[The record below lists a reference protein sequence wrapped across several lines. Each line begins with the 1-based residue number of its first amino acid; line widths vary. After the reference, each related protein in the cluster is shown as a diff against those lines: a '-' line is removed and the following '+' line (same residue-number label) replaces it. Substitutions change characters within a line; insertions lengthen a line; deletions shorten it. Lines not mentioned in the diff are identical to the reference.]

1 MRKSKTIYALYKGDK
16 FLDLGTVPELA
27 RYLNVKEET
36 IRFYNSKR
44 YKLRRKDS
52 NNYYIVIR
60 VE

>member
-1 MRKSKTIYALYKGDK
+1 MRKSKTIYALYKGDT

-27 RYLNVKEET
+27 RYLKVKKET

-44 YKLRRKDS
+44 YKQRRKDS
-52 NNYYIVIR
+52 NNCYIVIK

>member
-1 MRKSKTIYALYKGDK
+1 MRKSKTIYALYKGDT

-27 RYLNVKEET
+27 RYLKVKKET

-44 YKLRRKDS
+44 YKQRKDS
-52 NNYYIVIR
+52 NNSYIVIK